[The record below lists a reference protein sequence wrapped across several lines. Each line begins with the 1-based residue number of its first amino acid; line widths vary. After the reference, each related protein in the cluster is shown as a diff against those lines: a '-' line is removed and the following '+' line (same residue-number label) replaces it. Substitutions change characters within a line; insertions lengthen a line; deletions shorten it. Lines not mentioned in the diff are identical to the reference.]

1 MEVTIVSREYSEK
14 IKGINVLI
22 TSILYFIFILVRSEI
37 IPNAYLKI
45 IMEIISLIFIIVYLK
60 KIGEINIKNIFKKI
74 NLKYILLSVIALR
87 IVAIGGTFLGESVIG
102 IQKTLNDSYAINILN
117 NLKGINLVEYSFY
130 LFWIIIVEEF
140 IFRYVIIGNIGNM
153 SKLSMVISS
162 IIFSC
167 FHLSNNIIHWI
178 TYFSMSMIWSI
189 LYYKTKGTDVSIV
202 SHILNDALGYTHY
215 FL

>member
-1 MEVTIVSREYSEK
+1 MSREYSEK

-37 IPNAYLKI
+37 TPNAYLKI
-45 IMEIISLIFIIVYLK
+45 IMEIISLIFIIAYLK
-60 KIGEINIKNIFKKI
+60 NRGDKYKKYIKKI

-87 IVAIGGTFLGESVIG
+87 IVAIGGTFLGENVLG

-189 LYYKTKGTDVSIV
+189 LYYKTKRTDVCIV